1 MRWYINEWWV
11 VTGATLS
18 SGDST
23 EIQEV
28 LDERDIPKRLM
39 LSLSL
44 LKKEYEQSKLQQ
56 KIGEILI
63 SINLANINSKQYN
76 ATYIHTWISVLYCMY
91 SGVL

>member
-1 MRWYINEWWV
+1 M

-63 SINLANINSKQYN
+63 
-76 ATYIHTWISVLYCMY
+76 
-91 SGVL
+91 